1 MVSASIS
8 DSNLL
13 QYLSNI
19 LFFQV
24 YIDVGQELNELN
36 RETGFA
42 ASIDALF
49 ALIVGTRHF
58 RWSTCFLRF

>member
-1 MVSASIS
+1 MVS

-42 ASIDALF
+42 ASIDFMF
-49 ALIVGTRHF
+49 ALIVGDRQL
-58 RWSTCFLRF
+58 RWSTCCLRF